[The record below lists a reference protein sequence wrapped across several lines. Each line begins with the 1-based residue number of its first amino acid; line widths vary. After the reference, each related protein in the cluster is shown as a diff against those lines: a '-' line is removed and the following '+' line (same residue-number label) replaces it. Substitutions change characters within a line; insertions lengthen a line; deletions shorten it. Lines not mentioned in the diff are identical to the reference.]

1 MRHRR
6 HVALGAVLLLSWGAL
21 AACGD
26 AADGPASGSR
36 EKREK
41 TVAIRSFEF
50 RPTHVTVEA
59 GVEVRWVNEDDILH
73 TVTSGI
79 AGDQG
84 VPGVSE
90 DLAPSPDGLFD
101 LELEGK
107 TSTARFTFQEPGTYP
122 YFCAIHSGMSGT
134 VQVA

>member
-1 MRHRR
+1 MRHARQL
-6 HVALGAVLLLSWGAL
+6 ALAAALLLGA

-26 AADGPASGSR
+26 TSDRAESEGGGDR
-36 EKREK
+36 

-50 RPTHVTVEA
+50 RPA
-59 GVEVRWVNEDDILH
+59 QIDVEVGTTVVWSNEDDILH
-73 TVTSGI
+73 TATSGV
-79 AGDQG
+79 AGEQG

-90 DLAPSPDGLFD
+90 DTAPAPDGLFD
-101 LELEGK
+101 LELGG
-107 TSTARFTFQEPGTYP
+107 TGATASFTFTDPGTYA